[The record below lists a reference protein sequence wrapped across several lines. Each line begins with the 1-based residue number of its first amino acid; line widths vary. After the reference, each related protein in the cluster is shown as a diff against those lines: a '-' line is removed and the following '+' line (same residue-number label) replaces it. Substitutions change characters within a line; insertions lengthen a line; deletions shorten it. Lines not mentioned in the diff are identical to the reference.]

1 MKKVDVINKLAENRG
16 TTKKE
21 AGEILEAVLD
31 VMKDGL
37 KTDGI
42 VDFYGF
48 FKMESIYKPEHEA
61 RNPQTGDMIT
71 IPAKHVPKCSFSS
84 AFKKEIA

>member
-1 MKKVDVINKLAENRG
+1 MKKNDVVSKLAEVRG

-21 AGEILEAVLD
+21 AGEIVEVVLNI
-31 VMKDGL
+31 MKDGL
-37 KTDGI
+37 KTEGI

-48 FKMESIYKPEHEA
+48 FKMESIYKPEHEG
-61 RNPQTGDMIT
+61 RNPSDGSTIM